1 MVKEY
6 LEKIRQEL
14 LEEQVVIQKREKELQ
29 NHLKENIK
37 FIQLLEETNDPNYAA
52 FTPREV
58 NGHNQKKIEELK
70 EEQKEINRELQET
83 REKSSDLI
91 MRLDEV
97 SSVIRV
103 AKEESIADLGSMEGQ
118 SSNFRKTILE
128 IQETERQRIARD
140 LHDSTVQNLTS
151 LVHKSELCV
160 KLMDVDPIR
169 CRLEL
174 SSLSKTLRD
183 VIEDTRNMIYDL
195 RPMSFDDIGFDTT
208 VERYLDKL
216 KSGIS
221 TKFTYEVEGEPYK
234 IDNVIQLTLLRIIQE
249 ACSNAVK
256 HARAYHVKVCLNY
269 KENSLGLSIEDDGE
283 GFDTSSIPERT
294 RDDNSGFGLSMM
306 KERVYLL
313 SGKLYMKSEVG
324 KGCKIIVEI
333 PIKEEG

>member
-14 LEEQVVIQKREKELQ
+14 LEEQVTVHKEETELE
-29 NHLKENIK
+29 NYLKENIK

-70 EEQKEINRELQET
+70 KEQKTINQELQEA
-83 REKSSDLI
+83 RDKSSDLM

-97 SSVIRV
+97 NSIIRV
-103 AKEESIADLGSMEGQ
+103 AKEETASALVSIQGQ
-118 SSNFRKTILE
+118 SSDLRKAILE
-128 IQETERQRIARD
+128 TQEKERQRIARE

-151 LVHKSELCV
+151 LVHKSELCA
-160 KLMDVDPIR
+160 KLLDVDPIR

-174 SSLSKTLRD
+174 SSLSMILRD
-183 VIEDTRNMIYDL
+183 VIEDTRNLIYDL

-208 VERYLDKL
+208 VERYLDKI
-216 KSGIS
+216 KAGRS
-221 TKFTYEVEGEPYK
+221 TKFKYEVEGEPYK
-234 IDNVIQLTLLRIIQE
+234 MDSVIQLTLLRIIQE
-249 ACSNAVK
+249 ACSNSLK
-256 HARAYHVKVCLNY
+256 HANAENVNVCLNY
-269 KENSLGLSIEDDGE
+269 KDNSLVLFIEDDGN
-283 GFDTSSIPERT
+283 GFDMSSIPEHT

-313 SGKLYMKSEVG
+313 SGKLEMESEVG